1 MNTDSSYPGYH
12 VVHWHA
18 TEPRVAL
25 ASPHY
30 RRREAC
36 EDAWGRYVNVD
47 SVIDPS
53 RIIVEP
59 CVGGLGCYNRDEDWR
74 TAGD

>member
-1 MNTDSSYPGYH
+1 MNTDSDHPGFH

-18 TEPRVAL
+18 TEPRPAL

-36 EDAWGRYVNVD
+36 NDVYERYVSVD
-47 SVIDPS
+47 SVVDAS
-53 RIIVEP
+53 RILIEP
-59 CVGGLGCYNRDEDWR
+59 CAGGRDCYNHGENWLE
-74 TAGD
+74 G